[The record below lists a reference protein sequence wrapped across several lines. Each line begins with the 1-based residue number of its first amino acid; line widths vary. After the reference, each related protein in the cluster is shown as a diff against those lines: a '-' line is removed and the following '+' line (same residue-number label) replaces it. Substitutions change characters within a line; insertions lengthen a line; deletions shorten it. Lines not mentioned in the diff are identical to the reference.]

1 MRTAAGS
8 KLLTD
13 REERE
18 EAARRQQLSE
28 LGQRIAAER
37 EKKPEVSEA
46 ELADDA
52 PSGSRVGY
60 ELLGAVLACTGLGY
74 LIDQQ
79 IGSVPIGT
87 LAGLFLG
94 FVAGVANAWRATNGI
109 DRAVGLRQPPV
120 MDQTKDKTEL

>member
-1 MRTAAGS
+1 M
-8 KLLTD
+8 TD
-13 REERE
+13 REERA
-18 EAARRQQLSE
+18 EAARRQQLAD

-46 ELADDA
+46 ETAEDT

-74 LIDQQ
+74 LIDMQV
-79 IGSVPIGT
+79 GSQPFGT

-120 MDQTKDKTEL
+120 TEQTKDKTKP

>member
-1 MRTAAGS
+1 M
-8 KLLTD
+8 TD

-18 EAARRQQLSE
+18 EAARRRQLAD
-28 LGQRIAAER
+28 LGARIAAER
-37 EKKPEVSEA
+37 RVKPEAEA
-46 ELADDA
+46 AETAADA

-79 IGSVPIGT
+79 VGSVPVGT

-94 FVAGVANAWRATNGI
+94 FVAGVANAWRATNKI
-109 DRAVGLRQPPV
+109 ERAVGLRQPSV
-120 MDQTKDKTEL
+120 TAQTDDKTEP